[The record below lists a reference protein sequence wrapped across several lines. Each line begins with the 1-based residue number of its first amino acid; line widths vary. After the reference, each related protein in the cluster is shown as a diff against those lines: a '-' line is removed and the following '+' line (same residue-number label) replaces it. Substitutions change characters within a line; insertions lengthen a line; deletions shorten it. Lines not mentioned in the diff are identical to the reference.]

1 MFIQRQ
7 AEEALRPDQVKAM
20 AHGLYHLAEIDGI
33 TPSEKELLESF
44 LKEGNADL
52 SVDALAKIPFSL
64 DELLY
69 SLEATYLRKSFMRIA
84 FLVAQ
89 ADGAISTAEMAE
101 LRRIAQALGITEP
114 LEDIAADLEGTQL

>member
-1 MFIQRQ
+1 M
-7 AEEALRPDQVKAM
+7 
-20 AHGLYHLAEIDGI
+20 
-33 TPSEKELLESF
+33 
-44 LKEGNADL
+44 
-52 SVDALAKIPFSL
+52 DALAKIPFSL

-69 SLEATYLRKSFMRIA
+69 SLEATYLRKTFMRIA

-101 LRRIAQALGITEP
+101 LRRIAQTLGITEP